1 MTIQLVFQLLRLF
14 RLLGCHLGGFQRGLG
29 ASLSFG
35 QCIFSLVQRVKLSQH
50 RAAGVT
56 RASTDDTAG
65 VEHVALDGDAVQHDI
80 SVIRDSLC
88 RGLIFADES
97 LTKNILHHVLH
108 VVVIRHEAE
117 SERGF
122 ALAYARRRGNL
133 TIRSRSAVD
142 FVQRNYRHTL
152 LELTLSQKCFTG
164 DVCIN
169 DNLVQL
175 TSGDDFERGDRG
187 RVLHLHELS
196 DDAFNAFAVKLRL
209 GIAELKVAVTK
220 LRVQYINFLL

>member
-1 MTIQLVFQLLRLF
+1 M
-14 RLLGCHLGGFQRGLG
+14 
-29 ASLSFG
+29 
-35 QCIFSLVQRVKLSQH
+35 KLSQH
-50 RAAGVT
+50 RAASVT
-56 RASTDDTAG
+56 RASTDDTAR
-65 VEHVALDGDAVQHDI
+65 VEHVAFDGDAVQHNV

-164 DVCIN
+164 DVRI
-169 DNLVQL
+169 DDDLVQL

-187 RVLHLHELS
+187 RVLHLHELR
-196 DDAFNAFAVKLRL
+196 DDAFDATAIKLRL
-209 GIAELKVAVTK
+209 GITELKVAVTEF
-220 LRVQYINFLL
+220 RVQHINFLL